1 VLLLYKTPTDETP
14 CSSVMASSS
23 KSVSQKNKKGRSFVP
38 LDYNSLPSDQDLA
51 HPATPSLQSD
61 TEPPNEPLPSD
72 VNEAAAS
79 VISDTESEPQNEPSP
94 SEKNKTVAYAT
105 SSSTKTQSTQE
116 NYDASKTKAP
126 KPKIIKG
133 LSLSALGKEETLP
146 VRLPLS
152 PEVIAHARS
161 KVRLQQPD
169 YSHLYREYGYRAV
182 IEAAY
187 EEAKKAGHPC
197 LRDTEK
203 GQFSTL
209 KVWMKHGLWILGSCH
224 TTLLKALY
232 EGNLS
237 RQIRNPNNGDLQH
250 LFSVD
255 PGNPEKSSEWVQ
267 RSGQAFAPCA
277 YVREL
282 VASETGDS
290 PTADDLYLVIQA
302 LRGYVS
308 GDKAFNKQNAAI
320 DRLSSGTSDERDIQ
334 EGYHY
339 FFGGVSER
347 AFLLHTFCFALQAR
361 LDDIPEDERDLAMA
375 FTLRYIGYARSASD
389 PFEDY
394 SRNKSVSWLTDLVL
408 AVCRHLF
415 GNKYM
420 LDQHVIC
427 FFTSH
432 RECQIGEELFT
443 RCALAYAES
452 GTGLGVY
459 PAGLSVSTA
468 DLAKEE
474 TGLSKKL
481 WEATWMFRNRHFFD
495 DNIQLDSQRWD
506 KYDKYVA
513 TQKQAKRQ
521 EQEERRQRL
530 LEEHTK
536 LEADIRALKETRIP
550 SSELQE
556 TFYTMRRAHA
566 SAVAATRLNSKTL
579 ANHLRQSYKKVRQD
593 MKAHLRALR
602 SDIVISDS
610 SDSDSE

>member
-1 VLLLYKTPTDETP
+1 
-14 CSSVMASSS
+14 
-23 KSVSQKNKKGRSFVP
+23 
-38 LDYNSLPSDQDLA
+38 
-51 HPATPSLQSD
+51 
-61 TEPPNEPLPSD
+61 
-72 VNEAAAS
+72 
-79 VISDTESEPQNEPSP
+79 
-94 SEKNKTVAYAT
+94 
-105 SSSTKTQSTQE
+105 
-116 NYDASKTKAP
+116 
-126 KPKIIKG
+126 
-133 LSLSALGKEETLP
+133 
-146 VRLPLS
+146 
-152 PEVIAHARS
+152 
-161 KVRLQQPD
+161 
-169 YSHLYREYGYRAV
+169 
-182 IEAAY
+182 
-187 EEAKKAGHPC
+187 
-197 LRDTEK
+197 
-203 GQFSTL
+203 L
-209 KVWMKHGLWILGSCH
+209 KVWIKNGLWILGSCH
-224 TTLLKALY
+224 TRLLKALY

-237 RQIRNPNNGDLQH
+237 REIRNSNNGDLRE
-250 LFSVD
+250 LFFVD
-255 PGNPEKSSEWVQ
+255 PENPEKSSEWVQ

-282 VASETGDS
+282 VESETGDS
-290 PTADDLYLVIQA
+290 PTANDLYLVIQA

-320 DRLSSGTSDERDIQ
+320 DRLSSGTSDERDIR

-339 FFGGVSER
+339 FLGGVSEQ

-361 LDDIPEDERDLAMA
+361 LDDIPEDERDLATA
-375 FTLRYIGYARSASD
+375 FTLRYIGYARSASNR
-389 PFEDY
+389 FEDY

-408 AVCRHLF
+408 AVCRYLF
-415 GNKYM
+415 ENKYT

-452 GTGLGVY
+452 GTGFGVF

-468 DLAKEE
+468 DLDKEQ
-474 TGLSKKL
+474 TGVSKKP
-481 WEATWMFRNRHFFD
+481 WEAAWMFRNRHFFD
-495 DNIQLDSQRWD
+495 DNIQLDSERWD
-506 KYDKYVA
+506 KYDKYVS

-536 LEADIRALKETRIP
+536 LEADIRALKETRMP

-566 SAVAATRLNSKTL
+566 SAEAATFPNSKKL
-579 ANHLRQSYKKVRQD
+579 ARELRQVNKQVRDD

-602 SDIVISDS
+602 SDIVIFDS